1 MEHCLSKAI
10 VYIGA
15 QEFTMKSSEI
25 HFGNDWQ
32 PFRISLH
39 KPDLIRPMGKVG
51 GIEDRLRVVAF
62 AELQARD
69 AFAWGSANFPE
80 APEAWRLIWQEFS
93 VVEDRHAQML
103 LDRMDF
109 LGFDPGARTVS
120 DKLTRLCRKAPDAVS
135 FLFFLSSAEERGME
149 AGTILG
155 KQMQPF
161 DAESAAIFAQIAAE
175 EVDHVRMAKEAL
187 AGAPIEALKE
197 KARSLSAT
205 L

>member
-1 MEHCLSKAI
+1 MR
-10 VYIGA
+10 
-15 QEFTMKSSEI
+15 SSDI
-25 HFGNDWQ
+25 HFGNDWK
-32 PFRISLH
+32 PFRLSLH

-69 AFAWGSANFPE
+69 AFAWGAEQFPE
-80 APEAWRLIWQEFS
+80 APESWRRIWREFS

-103 LDRMDF
+103 LDRMEV
-109 LGFDPGARTVS
+109 LGFDLGARTVS
-120 DKLTRLCRKAPDAVS
+120 DKLTRLCRKAPDALS

-155 KQMQPF
+155 KQMMAF
-161 DAESAAIFAQIAAE
+161 DPESAQIFAQIAAE
-175 EVDHVRMAKEAL
+175 EVEHVKMAKEAL
-187 AGAPIEALKE
+187 MDAPIEALKE
-197 KARSLSAT
+197 KARSISAT